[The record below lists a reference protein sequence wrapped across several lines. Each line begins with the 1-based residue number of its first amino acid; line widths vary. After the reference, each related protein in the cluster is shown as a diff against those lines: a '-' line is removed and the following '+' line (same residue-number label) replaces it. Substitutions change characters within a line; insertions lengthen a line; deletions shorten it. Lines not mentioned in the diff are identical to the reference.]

1 MKRISIAMLCVMSFV
16 CANAQSAKYTEFM
29 KKNISMLDSAKN
41 ADDYQNAANSF
52 DRVANAEKTQ
62 WQPYYYEG
70 YALLMKAFV
79 SSKDPKMIDANC
91 DKADEMIGMAESLSK
106 DNSEITTLKA
116 MVYQARMQADYSR
129 GQTMGPKSSQL
140 FQLALQQQPA
150 NNPRAMIFLSQ
161 NLYYT
166 PTAFGGS
173 KEKAMDLLK
182 KGIAGYDTF
191 KPATEIDPTWGKQ
204 YAQGLLAAWNK

>member
-1 MKRISIAMLCVMSFV
+1 MKSITIALLCVMSFV

-29 KKNISMLDSAKN
+29 KKNIAMLDSAKS

-70 YALLMKAFV
+70 YALLMKAFM
-79 SSKDPKMIDANC
+79 SSKDPKIIDANC
-91 DKADEMIGMAESLSK
+91 DKTDEMIGVAESLSK

-129 GQTMGPKSSQL
+129 SQTMGPKSTQL

-150 NNPRAMIFLSQ
+150 NNSRAMVFLSQ

-173 KEKAMDLLK
+173 KEKAIELLK
-182 KGIAGYDTF
+182 KGIAGYSTF
-191 KPATEIDPTWGKQ
+191 KPATEIDPTWGKT
-204 YAQGLLAAWNK
+204 YAEGLLAAWSK